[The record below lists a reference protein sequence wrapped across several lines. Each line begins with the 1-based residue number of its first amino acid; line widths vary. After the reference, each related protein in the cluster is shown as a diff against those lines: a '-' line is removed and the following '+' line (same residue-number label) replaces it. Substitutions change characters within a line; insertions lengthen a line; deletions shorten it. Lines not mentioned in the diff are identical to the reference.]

1 LPSVGIPEENADC
14 ELVIAFLPGD
24 SFLVEAALESCLLVG
39 RDPDAGVLAGAA
51 EPVEREARVSEI
63 RHHRMAFAL
72 DDPGAQDAFVEGR
85 GRVGIVRLDR
95 DVVDSWHGPG
105 TMPRPLLIVNPR
117 ASAVTSERAAA
128 VAEILGADVVE
139 TARAGHATELA
150 AESDA
155 GSVVVFGGD
164 GVFNEVINGLRAGV
178 PLGVIPGGGSS
189 VLPRALGLSREPQEA
204 ARQILE
210 ALKTRRTR
218 RISIGRVNGRR
229 FAFAGAVGFPA
240 EVVRRVDER
249 GREDGRRPPDSTF
262 ALTVARALIA
272 HRGRIEPT
280 LEIDGRPAA
289 FALVANGDPYTY
301 LARLPLRIAP
311 DARFEAGL
319 DLVAPPRVRIR
330 SIPRLTAAAVLGR
343 KAPGVVYR
351 HDVDRIE
358 IRCREPLPLQ
368 VDGEDLGDVAEAS
381 FECERNAIQ
390 VLVPR

>member
-1 LPSVGIPEENADC
+1 
-14 ELVIAFLPGD
+14 
-24 SFLVEAALESCLLVG
+24 
-39 RDPDAGVLAGAA
+39 
-51 EPVEREARVSEI
+51 
-63 RHHRMAFAL
+63 
-72 DDPGAQDAFVEGR
+72 
-85 GRVGIVRLDR
+85 
-95 DVVDSWHGPG
+95 VVDSWHGPG
-105 TMPRPLLIVNPR
+105 TMPRPLLIVNPQ
-117 ASAVTSERAAA
+117 ASAVTGERAAA

-164 GVFNEVINGLRAGV
+164 GVFNEVINGLKAGV

-210 ALKTRRTR
+210 ALETGRTR

-240 EVVRRVDER
+240 EVVRRVDEL
-249 GREDGRRPPDSTF
+249 GRENGRRPPDRTF
-262 ALTVARALIA
+262 AFTVARALIA
-272 HRGRIEPT
+272 HGGRIEPT
-280 LEIDGRPAA
+280 LEIDGKPAA
-289 FALVANGDPYTY
+289 FALVANGDTYTY

-319 DLVAPPRVRIR
+319 DVVAPPRVRIR

-343 KAPGVVYR
+343 KAPGVLYW
-351 HDVDRIE
+351 HDVDRLE

-381 FECERNAIQ
+381 FECERNAVS